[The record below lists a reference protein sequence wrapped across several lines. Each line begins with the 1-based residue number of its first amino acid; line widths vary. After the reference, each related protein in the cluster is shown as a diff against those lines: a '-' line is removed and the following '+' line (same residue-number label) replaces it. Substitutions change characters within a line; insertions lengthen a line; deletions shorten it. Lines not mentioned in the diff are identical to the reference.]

1 MRIEQRVRRGQEFS
15 TSRFFSIRIPKSKI
29 QNSTILPV
37 GASTL
42 NDRPL
47 PKSAAG
53 GCFAPQVLRIA
64 NVIAPTWPMEQMQPS
79 REGRITAPATIAD
92 HRSTMYETSETT
104 SAKAA
109 ITVPSETATKVA
121 VLLVGGYGM
130 VRQGVS
136 GLLEAQHMSVA
147 GSFATDEELT
157 AALVEADVAADV
169 VVQLICNGEPF
180 AALHRVENALAEC
193 DTPLPLVILAD
204 QSTRGYVY
212 GALRAGAKAYVHLD
226 DDPSELIK
234 AITLAAKGQVY
245 LAGDAAEL
253 LVSDVSG
260 TPENSRSSRLPQS
273 VLSKREIEI
282 VRLMCEGLSSKE
294 IGRTLHI
301 SPKTVE
307 NHRYN
312 IYRKCGIESLASL
325 VRYAIQHGLATI

>member
-1 MRIEQRVRRGQEFS
+1 
-15 TSRFFSIRIPKSKI
+15 
-29 QNSTILPV
+29 
-37 GASTL
+37 
-42 NDRPL
+42 
-47 PKSAAG
+47 
-53 GCFAPQVLRIA
+53 
-64 NVIAPTWPMEQMQPS
+64 MEQMQPL
-79 REGRITAPATIAD
+79 RKGRITAPVATAD
-92 HRSTMYETSETT
+92 NRSYMYETSDTT
-104 SAKAA
+104 SAKSA
-109 ITVPSETATKVA
+109 IPVPPDAATKVA
-121 VLLVGGYGM
+121 AILVGGYGM

-136 GLLEAQHMSVA
+136 GLLEAHHVGVA
-147 GSFATDEELT
+147 GSFATNEELT
-157 AALVEADVAADV
+157 VALTAADSEADV

-180 AALHRVENALAEC
+180 AALHRIENALAEC
-193 DTPLPLVILAD
+193 GKPLPLVILAD

-226 DDPSELIK
+226 DDPGELVK

-245 LAGDAAEL
+245 LAGDAAEV

-260 TPENSRSSRLPQS
+260 APDNGGATHAPQS
-273 VLSKREIEI
+273 ILSKREIEI

>member
-1 MRIEQRVRRGQEFS
+1 
-15 TSRFFSIRIPKSKI
+15 
-29 QNSTILPV
+29 
-37 GASTL
+37 
-42 NDRPL
+42 
-47 PKSAAG
+47 
-53 GCFAPQVLRIA
+53 
-64 NVIAPTWPMEQMQPS
+64 
-79 REGRITAPATIAD
+79 
-92 HRSTMYETSETT
+92 MYETSDTT
-104 SAKAA
+104 STRAA
-109 ITVPSETATKVA
+109 ISVPAETATKVS

-130 VRQGVS
+130 VRHGVS
-136 GLLEAQHMSVA
+136 GLLKAQQISVT
-147 GSFATDEELT
+147 GSFATNEELA
-157 AALVEADVAADV
+157 AALTDSESNTDV

-180 AALHRVENALAEC
+180 AALHRVESALAESGKS
-193 DTPLPLVILAD
+193 LPLVILAD

-226 DDPSELIK
+226 DDPSELFK
-234 AITLAAKGQVY
+234 AISLAAKGQVY

-260 TPENSRSSRLPQS
+260 TPENGRSSRLPQS
-273 VLSKREIEI
+273 ILSKREIEI

-325 VRYAIQHGLATI
+325 VRYAIQHGLASI